1 MTAVSPS
8 VDVFRV
14 HSPAARAPAN
24 ASTVA
29 VTVVVGTVLTIKF
42 TNWPVKLNG
51 MGSGLKPAAFR
62 VPLGLGVNSSSRV
75 TEELRGGTQQALLA
89 STSNWRRVPAASR
102 LVVLCSFYLNST
114 PFQVQVEEPW
124 PLLVWAQ
131 MPLHSI
137 DKPIHTQFYRARSP
151 YDYCDC
157 KCGRICRGS
166 SRWVPFSTIFRQTQM
181 LDVNWCGCIHE
192 RLKFRRWKSCENL
205 WVSNG
210 FYLRSFWM
218 TSVHGNIGM
227 GSGWLGTCSAYR
239 SCSNSNH
246 EHDLWILW

>member
-1 MTAVSPS
+1 MWTPHQTGGGCLL
-8 VDVFRV
+8 R
-14 HSPAARAPAN
+14 PA
-24 ASTVA
+24 
-29 VTVVVGTVLTIKF
+29 
-42 TNWPVKLNG
+42 WWYC
-51 MGSGLKPAAFR
+51 AAF
-62 VPLGLGVNSSSRV
+62 
-75 TEELRGGTQQALLA
+75 TWIQ
-89 STSNWRRVPAASR
+89 RRFKSKWKNPDRCWS
-102 LVVLCSFYLNST
+102 
-114 PFQVQVEEPW
+114 EPRCHCI
-124 PLLVWAQ
+124 Q
-131 MPLHSI
+131 F
-137 DKPIHTQFYRARSP
+137 DRPIHTQFYRAWSP

-181 LDVNWCGCIHE
+181 LDVNWCGCIYE

-210 FYLRSFWM
+210 FYPRSFWM